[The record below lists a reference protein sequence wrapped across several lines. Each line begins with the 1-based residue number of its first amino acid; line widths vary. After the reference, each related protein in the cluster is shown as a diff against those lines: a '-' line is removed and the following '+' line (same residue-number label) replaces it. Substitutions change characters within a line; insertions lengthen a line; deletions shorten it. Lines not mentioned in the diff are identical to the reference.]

1 LTAIPTVGAVIPMYA
16 DVTIAAI
23 ATPPGAGGVG
33 IVRVSGALVTQ
44 IANAVF
50 ARSQQAERWA
60 SHYLYHGRIVD
71 AAGEVLDEGLGVM
84 MRAPRSYTGED
95 VLELHCHGS
104 PIVLRRVLA
113 RVLACGARLA
123 EPGEFTKRAFLN
135 GRLDL
140 AQAEAVIDLIRA
152 RTDAGATLA
161 ARQLCG
167 RLSAHVDALRTQL
180 IRLKALLETQID
192 FSEEDVDVGRDDLL
206 AVVGTSIV
214 SISSLLDTY
223 VRGKLVRDGV
233 RVAIIGKPNVGKSSL
248 LNALLGE
255 ERAIVT
261 PIPGTTRDTIEEVAD
276 FEGIPAVLWD
286 TAGLRD
292 PDRADPVERVG
303 MQRTA
308 AKVAEAQVLLTVL
321 DASLPLD
328 AEDRNALHA
337 GTGAA
342 QVIVLNKIDLPMR
355 MSESDV
361 RALTNGHPAV
371 RVSAKDG
378 LGLEQLRRCVVTQA
392 ASGAA
397 AANGGPVITNVRHV
411 DALTK
416 AARSLE
422 LAKQS
427 IHERRSPELVA
438 VDVQDAIDHVDS
450 ITGTITSEDVLDR
463 VFSEFCIGK

>member
-1 LTAIPTVGAVIPMYA
+1 MYA

-33 IVRVSGALVTQ
+33 IVRVSGALATQ

-50 ARSQQAERWA
+50 ARSHMAERWD
-60 SHYLYHGRIVD
+60 SHHLYYGRILDPV
-71 AAGEVLDEGLGVM
+71 GEVLDEGLGVV
-84 MRAPRSYTGED
+84 MRAPHSYTGED

-104 PIVLRRVLA
+104 PIVLRLVLA

-180 IRLKALLETQID
+180 IHLKALLEAQVD
-192 FSEEDVDVGRDDLL
+192 FSEEDVEVGKDDLL
-206 AVVGTSIV
+206 AITNDCLVSVGHLS
-214 SISSLLDTY
+214 DTY
-223 VRGKLVRDGV
+223 VRGRLVREGV
-233 RVAIIGKPNVGKSSL
+233 RVVIVGKPNVGKSSL

-261 PIPGTTRDTIEEVAD
+261 PIPGTTRDTIDEVAD
-276 FEGIPAVLWD
+276 FEGIPAVVSD

-308 AKVAEAQVLLTVL
+308 AKVAEAQILLTVL
-321 DASLPLD
+321 DASQPLD
-328 AEDRNALHA
+328 ADDRNALQA
-337 GTGAA
+337 GSGAP

-355 MSESDV
+355 MSEPDV
-361 RALTNGHPAV
+361 RASTNGHPLV
-371 RVSAKDG
+371 RVSAKESI
-378 LGLEQLRRCVVTQA
+378 GLEELRRCVVTQA
-392 ASGAA
+392 TCGIA
-397 AANGGPVITNVRHV
+397 AANERPVITSVRHA

-416 AARSLE
+416 AAHSLE

-438 VDVQDAIDHVDS
+438 VDIQDAIDHVDS
-450 ITGTITSEDVLDR
+450 ITGTITSEEVLDR
-463 VFSEFCIGK
+463 IFNEFCIGK

>member
-1 LTAIPTVGAVIPMYA
+1 MYT

-33 IVRVSGALVTQ
+33 IVRVSGALVTR
-44 IANAVF
+44 IANTVL
-50 ARSQQAERWA
+50 ARSHMAERWT
-60 SHYLYHGRIVD
+60 SHHLYYGRVVD
-71 AAGEVLDEGLGVM
+71 AAGEVLDEGLGVV
-84 MRAPRSYTGED
+84 MRAPHSYTGED

-152 RTDAGATLA
+152 RTDAGATQA

-180 IRLKALLETQID
+180 IRLKALLEAQID
-192 FSEEDVDVGRDDLL
+192 FSEENVEVGKDDLL
-206 AVVGTSIV
+206 SIV
-214 SISSLLDTY
+214 HECLEYVHKLSDTY

-276 FEGIPAVLWD
+276 FEGIPAVLSD

-292 PDRADPVERVG
+292 ADRAGPVERVG

-308 AKVAEAQVLLTVL
+308 AKVAEAQILLTVL
-321 DASLPLD
+321 DASQPLD
-328 AEDRNALHA
+328 AEDQNALHA
-337 GTGAA
+337 GSSAA

-361 RALTNGHPAV
+361 CAITNGHPVV
-371 RVSAKDG
+371 RVSAKEG
-378 LGLEQLRRCVVTQA
+378 LGLEQLRRCVVAQV
-392 ASGAA
+392 ASGVA
-397 AANGGPVITNVRHV
+397 AANGGSVITNVRHA

-427 IHERRSPELVA
+427 IHEQSSPELVA
-438 VDVQDAIDHVDS
+438 VDVQDAIDHADS
-450 ITGTITSEDVLDR
+450 ITGSITSEDVLDR
-463 VFSEFCIGK
+463 IFSEFCIGK